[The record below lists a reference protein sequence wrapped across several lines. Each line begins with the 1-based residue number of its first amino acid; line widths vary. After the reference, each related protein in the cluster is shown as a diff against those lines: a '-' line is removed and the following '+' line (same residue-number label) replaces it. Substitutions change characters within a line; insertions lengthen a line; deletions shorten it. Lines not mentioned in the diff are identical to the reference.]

1 MSWSKI
7 WEFTLKKEGGF
18 QQLPDDSANYC
29 SNQLIGTKYGISAIA
44 YKSYFGVCP
53 TVEQIKNLSEQQA
66 EQIAYK
72 NYFVKSGAV
81 NLQNAGVQHLVFQEF
96 FGSGY
101 AGMKRIRQAVNNT
114 AKKQLITVSNNIL
127 NEQETRLINT
137 LDQKILFDNI
147 FNLATEYRK
156 TLTYGASY
164 LKRWNEIKNLY
175 NFYSYYLYLIYA
187 VVFGI
192 AIYLIYKFFK

>member
-18 QQLPDDSANYC
+18 QQLNDDSANYC
-29 SNQLIGTKYGISAIA
+29 DNQLIGTKYGISAIA

-53 TVEQIKNLSEQQA
+53 SVNQIQNLTKQQA

-81 NLQNAGVQHLVFQEF
+81 NLKNPGVQHLVFQEF
-96 FGSGY
+96 YGSGY
-101 AGMKRIRQAVNNT
+101 AGMKRVRQAVNNT
-114 AKKQLITVSNNIL
+114 AKKQLVTVSNNIL

-137 LDQKILFDNI
+137 LDQKNLFDNI
-147 FNLATEYRK
+147 FTIATEYRK

-164 LKRWNEIKNLY
+164 LKRWDEIKGLY
-175 NFYSYYLYLIYA
+175 DFYSYYIYLIYA
-187 VVFGI
+187 VVLGT
-192 AIYLIYKFFK
+192 AIFLLYKLFK